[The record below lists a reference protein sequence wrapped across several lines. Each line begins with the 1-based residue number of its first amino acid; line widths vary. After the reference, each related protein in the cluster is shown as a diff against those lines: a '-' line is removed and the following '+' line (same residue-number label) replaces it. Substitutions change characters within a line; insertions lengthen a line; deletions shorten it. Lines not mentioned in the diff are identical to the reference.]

1 MPQSIAALGLKPNE
15 YFANRIAKLAIGKLL
30 ALGKSRRCI
39 VAIIACNALQRPAMH
54 CNAVQC
60 NATKCNA
67 LQRFA
72 MHCNDV
78 QCIARGYVQRV
89 QRAMTRQ
96 TCSERRN
103 ESKPLGPQDGPKGQN
118 MQFFPRN
125 SPPWAILF
133 GTRVHDNVTRQWDC
147 AYG

>member
-30 ALGKSRRCI
+30 AIGKSRRCI

-60 NATKCNA
+60 NA
-67 LQRFA
+67 RE
-72 MHCNDV
+72 
-78 QCIARGYVQRV
+78 YVQRV

-96 TCSERRN
+96 TYSERRN

-125 SPPWAILF
+125 SPP
-133 GTRVHDNVTRQWDC
+133 
-147 AYG
+147 